1 MKTKSSRR
9 NFTLIELL
17 VVIAIIAILAGML
30 LPALNKAREKA
41 RAVNCVS
48 NQKQLGTSFL
58 LYTNSNNDVLPEVF
72 DASTVLWTQKLMAG
86 DYGNRSNFVCPS
98 VASDIVDNWKYVT
111 PDFARAN
118 PNAAAFWYPSFG
130 MLRWY
135 KWPRGS
141 LTNSAA
147 ALRKISSAKAPSRSG
162 LTADTYSDGATPRDN
177 YYYMEDTWA
186 NAGGHLSARHGGT
199 VNALMLDGHV
209 EAVQTGV
216 SIAYPYSALSNPYLH
231 PTFKLTW
238 PADYTSFV
246 RGSQFWVP

>member
-118 PNAAAFWYPSFG
+118 PNATAFWYPSFG

-135 KWPRGS
+135 KWPRGGMS
-141 LTNSAA
+141 DA
-147 ALRKISSAKAPSRSG
+147 ALRKISSAKAPSRAG

-177 YYYMEDTWA
+177 YYYIEDLFA
-186 NAGGHLSARHGGT
+186 NGGGHLSARHAGT

-209 EAVQTGV
+209 EGVQTGV
-216 SIAYPYSALSNPYLH
+216 SIAIPYSALSNPYLH